1 LSPCSWKGFVQII
14 SQCGSL
20 EYAIELSKWI
30 KGRRAFV
37 MLDFTR
43 QMEDQLNSENHAR
56 LTVWTAMR
64 DKGSTLNQLG
74 PDVLRMVLE
83 LARVPRPVLWEEIL

>member
-1 LSPCSWKGFVQII
+1 
-14 SQCGSL
+14 
-20 EYAIELSKWI
+20 
-30 KGRRAFV
+30 
-37 MLDFTR
+37 
-43 QMEDQLNSENHAR
+43 MEDQLNSENHAR

-83 LARVPRPVLWEEIL
+83 LARVPSPVLWEEIL